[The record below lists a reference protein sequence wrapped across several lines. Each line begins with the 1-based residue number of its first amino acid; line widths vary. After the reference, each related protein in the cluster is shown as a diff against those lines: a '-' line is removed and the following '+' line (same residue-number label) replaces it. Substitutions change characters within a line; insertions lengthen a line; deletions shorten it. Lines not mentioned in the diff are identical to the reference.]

1 MKNKSTKK
9 IQIILIAIV
18 FITVAISS
26 GIIIANFEHVE
37 NCHILNCCYCN
48 LINISEDF
56 VKNLLFIN
64 INILLLILTVPLIL
78 VANKKL
84 DKVKRYTLV
93 ELKVI
98 QNR

>member
-1 MKNKSTKK
+1 MLK
-9 IQIILIAIV
+9 
-18 FITVAISS
+18 
-26 GIIIANFEHVE
+26 
-37 NCHILNCCYCN
+37 
-48 LINISEDF
+48 
-56 VKNLLFIN
+56 N